1 MPHSMHKPTFRKG
14 TNSPMSNHDKTH
26 ATALWDAL
34 RHHFTNAADTIRA
47 IIEDKAWEPLGY
59 LSFAEA
65 WSREMR
71 DVALAH
77 EVRAHVVYQLLEEK
91 VPVQDIADMVGGVGP
106 VVAESLARQRSNGV
120 PADCAVV
127 REHLRRPASQAN
139 TLRIK
144 IGATMLY
151 EYKRIARLQGDTVED
166 IAKDAIA
173 ARFAEIVAAQGN
185 GKRGKAS

>member
-1 MPHSMHKPTFRKG
+1 MPT
-14 TNSPMSNHDKTH
+14 HDKTH

-34 RHHFTNAADTIRA
+34 RHHFTNAADTIRT
-47 IIEDKAWEPLGY
+47 IIEDRAWEPLGY

-65 WSREMR
+65 WGREMR
-71 DVALAH
+71 DVVLAH
-77 EVRAHVVYQLLEEK
+77 EVRAHVVYQLLEER
-91 VPVQDIADMVGGVGP
+91 VPVQDIPDMVGGVGP
-106 VVAESLARQRSNGV
+106 AIAESLARQRSNGV

-151 EYKRIARLQGDTVED
+151 EYKRIARLQGDTVEE
-166 IAKDAIA
+166 IAKEAIA
-173 ARFAEIVAAQGN
+173 ARFAEIVATQG
-185 GKRGKAS
+185 KAKPKGKAS